1 MSGTVRIEK
10 DGSIGWIVFD
20 HPERRNAVSAEM
32 WRQIPGAVEAFAK
45 DDDVRVVV
53 LRGAG
58 ETAFV
63 SGADISEFE
72 ERRKGGG
79 AAADYDR
86 ESGLAFRALTGLDKP
101 LVAMIHGF
109 CVGGGVA
116 LALTADL
123 RFAADDARF
132 AIPAARLGL
141 GYSAGLLEPLL
152 ALVGHAS
159 ALEILYTAR
168 RYRAEEALAMGLVN
182 AIAPKDALEALVR
195 ETVDRIAANAP
206 LTLRGVKI
214 AARELAK
221 DPARRDLARI
231 DAAVAACYDSDDYK
245 EGVRAFL
252 EKRKPA
258 FRGR

>member
-1 MSGTVRIEK
+1 MSGTVGLEK
-10 DGSIGWIVFD
+10 DGAIGWIVLD
-20 HPERRNAVSAEM
+20 HPERRNAVSARM

-45 DDDVRVVV
+45 DPDVRVVV

-58 ETAFV
+58 EAAFA

-72 ERRKGGG
+72 QRRSGEGG
-79 AAADYDR
+79 AADYDR
-86 ESGLAFRALTGLDKP
+86 ESGVAFRALAGLDKP

-141 GYSAGLLEPLL
+141 GYAAGLLEPLL
-152 ALVGHAS
+152 ALVGPS
-159 ALEILYTAR
+159 RALEILYTAR
-168 RYRAEEALAMGLVN
+168 RYRADEALAMGLLN
-182 AIAPKDALEALVR
+182 AIAPKAALESLVR

-206 LTLRGVKI
+206 LTLRAAKV
-214 AARELAK
+214 AARELCK
-221 DPARRDLARI
+221 DAARRDLGRV
-231 DAAVAACYDSDDYK
+231 DAAVAACYESEDYR

-258 FRGR
+258 FKGR